1 MAVYALSLLMV
12 FLCLAALYES
22 WSVPLAVMTAAL
34 LGILGA
40 LAAATLFGLNNDVYF
55 QVGLLTTV
63 GVSAKNAILIVEFA
77 EADRRN
83 GAALLDAAFYAAR
96 LRLRPILM
104 PSFAFIC
111 GLLPLAVPTVSGRD
125 G

>member
-1 MAVYALSLLMV
+1 
-12 FLCLAALYES
+12 
-22 WSVPLAVMTAAL
+22 MTAAP

-77 EADRRN
+77 EAERRN
-83 GAALLDAAFYAAR
+83 GAALLDAALYAAR

-104 PSFAFIC
+104 TSFAYI
-111 GLLPLAVPTVSGRD
+111 GGILPLAVSSGDRKSTRLNSSH
-125 G
+125 

>member
-1 MAVYALSLLMV
+1 MV
-12 FLCLAALYES
+12 FLCFAALYES
-22 WSVPLAVMTAAL
+22 WSVPLAVMTAAP

-77 EADRRN
+77 EAERRN
-83 GAALLDAAFYAAR
+83 GAALLDAALYAAR
-96 LRLRPILM
+96 LRLRPIDRKRTRLNY
-104 PSFAFIC
+104 
-111 GLLPLAVPTVSGRD
+111 RH
-125 G
+125 